1 MIVLLVVTLV
11 SMLVAVIMS
20 FVAWRVATEERR
32 RSEARVAALAAE
44 IHGDDFDLRPA
55 DVHATPTPTLAPTRG
70 LFAAAQPAESSSRL
84 ATVVALGVIVV
95 GSVATLALLLSSSS
109 HRAAN
114 ASRADHRAN
123 AISADNHSDAT
134 RVANSDTRET
144 SVSAVPVELVAL
156 GHDRDGDQL
165 TVRGIVRNPSS
176 GLALERLTAVVFLFN
191 RDGNFL
197 ASGRATVQSPTLN
210 PGGES
215 TFVVTVAHAA
225 DVGRYRVSFR
235 TDDGVVPHIDRRE
248 QALARR

>member
-1 MIVLLVVTLV
+1 MTVLLVVTLV

-55 DVHATPTPTLAPTRG
+55 DVRATPTVAPAGG

-109 HRAAN
+109 HSATN

-134 RVANSDTRET
+134 RVANSENRET

-191 RDGNFL
+191 RDGDFL
-197 ASGRATVQSPTLN
+197 ASGRATVQSPALN

-235 TDDGVVPHIDRRE
+235 TDDRVVPHIDRRE